1 MPTMLTIASMAT
13 ATSISTISIYATRA
27 GSRGRLV
34 DRIRYRL
41 RDAKHH
47 EKQDSYGGL
56 YDADN
61 GVMLTGEISQDMLG
75 GYNKTVLQYAN
86 KGLAQNMVSQG
97 GGWYDMW
104 NYVNDATGYR
114 VINTGLIPITEK
126 FSINHVLTWGSA
138 DDITDYT
145 DKTRMLS
152 LVARGQYQFTDYVR
166 LIGEVGG
173 FYQKDS
179 YNNGTSYKQ
188 AGEKYTIALG
198 LADGPDFMSRPE
210 LRIFASYLN
219 DSEDGKP
226 FEDQTANNTWNF
238 GVQVEAWW

>member
-1 MPTMLTIASMAT
+1 MAS
-13 ATSISTISIYATRA
+13 S
-27 GSRGRLV
+27 
-34 DRIRYRL
+34 
-41 RDAKHH
+41 
-47 EKQDSYGGL
+47 

-138 DDITDYT
+138 DDITGQHDAVV
-145 DKTRMLS
+145 S
-152 LVARGQYQFTDYVR
+152 IVQSAVAILFF
-166 LIGEVGG
+166 GG
-173 FYQKDS
+173 VWHRVVDTEF
-179 YNNGTSYKQ
+179 
-188 AGEKYTIALG
+188 
-198 LADGPDFMSRPE
+198 GPRARPW
-210 LRIFASYLN
+210 LPARVA
-219 DSEDGKP
+219 
-226 FEDQTANNTWNF
+226 
-238 GVQVEAWW
+238 